1 MQSESLQ
8 NVFMYAASFVRSHR
22 QGEMASHHVLYA
34 LACVQNEASPFL
46 AKFNLTPAK
55 LEPKYGYLALKE
67 EISQLNRR
75 AELFASKLEEKETNC
90 IHMLLALLSMDG
102 TYAYQKLIY
111 QMGASGPEK
120 LFQAIVKRLPN
131 GKNLIQIGAKS
142 EKVGAKSE
150 KEQTEPADKSERA
163 QPTTG
168 TINMTWQSEYV
179 SPDDSERVD
188 PQEHTIPYGFDLTEK
203 ATVGGFDPVIGRE
216 KEMERVIQTL
226 TRRTKNNP
234 VLVGEAG
241 VGKTAVVEGLA
252 MSIAQGR
259 VPVELQNKRLVQ
271 LDMAGMVAGTRY
283 RGDFEERLTEVIE
296 KVIEEGDVL
305 LFIDEIHNLVGAGGT
320 SDGAMDAAE
329 ILKPALARGE
339 LHIIGATT
347 TREYRLYIE
356 KDPAL
361 ERRFQPITVDEPS
374 PEMAV
379 EILKG
384 VKSKYEKHHG
394 VTISDEAIEAAVQ
407 LSVRYVT
414 DRFLPDK
421 AFDIID
427 EACSK
432 LKIATFRVPNSLVE
446 LTNDL
451 KNIKRRLEYVSA
463 AGNQAETLVL
473 QKQYDDLHMRYEYEQ
488 ADYQAQLAEYK
499 CVLTAEYVRLVV
511 SQMTGVPVAELSRAE
526 KDKLVHLEEELSKRV
541 VGQPEAVL
549 VVAKAVRR
557 QRAGLKDPTRP
568 IGSFIFVGPTG
579 VGKTELAKALS
590 DCLFGSNS
598 EVIRIDMSEY
608 MDKTSVAKLI
618 GAPPGY
624 VGYDESGYLTEK
636 VLRRPY
642 SVVLFDEIE
651 KAHPDVFNLLLQILD
666 EGRLT
671 DSHGK
676 TVDFRNTVIILTS
689 NIGVTD
695 GVSSSIGFGAQ
706 NSYVT
711 MQQTIDRALRK
722 FFRPE
727 FLNRLDEIVTFNYLS
742 EEEMCKIAELLCYSL
757 YKRLRGVINL
767 QFTDRAIRYL
777 ATDGYDRN
785 MGARPLKRTIQRKVE
800 DVLAEKLLVGEID
813 KGDSVRVETDQ
824 TGIVF
829 RKLN

>member
-1 MQSESLQ
+1 MQSDTLQ
-8 NVFMYAASFVRSHR
+8 NV
-22 QGEMASHHVLYA
+22 
-34 LACVQNEASPFL
+34 
-46 AKFNLTPAK
+46 
-55 LEPKYGYLALKE
+55 
-67 EISQLNRR
+67 
-75 AELFASKLEEKETNC
+75 
-90 IHMLLALLSMDG
+90 MLLAESIAKEQQSPVASQHVLLALAREENDATPFLKKFGLTEEKLKSEKRPVKREELFELNTRAAVIASQLGDG
-102 TYAYQKLIY
+102 DVTCTHILLAILTMPKTYAYSKLVY
-111 QMGASGPEK
+111 RLGAEGPER
-120 LFQAIVKRLPN
+120 LFQTIVRSLPN
-131 GKNLIQIGAKS
+131 GQNLKNLGNDA
-142 EKVGAKSE
+142 V
-150 KEQTEPADKSERA
+150 PV
-163 QPTTG
+163 TTG
-168 TINMTWQSEYV
+168 KALAEQQVLDFGTATYE
-179 SPDDSERVD
+179 DDENEENHD
-188 PQEHTIPYGFDLTEK
+188 IPYGFDLTAK
-203 ATVGGFDPVIGRE
+203 AAQNGFDPVIGRE
-216 KEMERVIQTL
+216 NETERVIQTL

-252 MSIAQGR
+252 MCIAKKQ
-259 VPVELQNKRLVQ
+259 VPSELQNKRLIQ
-271 LDMAGMVAGTRY
+271 LDIAGMVAGTRY
-283 RGDFEERLTEVIE
+283 RGDFEKRLTEVIDKVLEE
-296 KVIEEGDVL
+296 KNVL

-339 LHIIGATT
+339 LQIIGATT

-361 ERRFQPITVDEPS
+361 ERRFQPITVEEPS
-374 PEMAV
+374 PELAIQ
-379 EILKG
+379 ILKG

-394 VTISDEAIEAAVQ
+394 ITISDEAIEAAVQ

-421 AFDIID
+421 AFDIVD

-432 LKIATFRVPNSLVE
+432 LKL
-446 LTNDL
+446 
-451 KNIKRRLEYVSA
+451 
-463 AGNQAETLVL
+463 AGYY
-473 QKQYDDLHMRYEYEQ
+473 KQTSTGN
-488 ADYQAQLAEYK
+488 
-499 CVLTAEYVRLVV
+499 VLTAEYVRMVV
-511 SQMTGVPVAELSRAE
+511 SQMTGVPVSELSRAE
-526 KDKLVHLEEELSKRV
+526 RDKLVHLEEELGSRV
-541 VGQPEAVL
+541 IGQQKAVE
-549 VVAKAVRR
+549 VVSRAVRR

-590 DCLFGSNS
+590 ECLFGSNS

-695 GVSSSIGFGAQ
+695 GTPVSIGFGAQ
-706 NSYVT
+706 NEFEQ
-711 MQQTIDRALRK
+711 MQSSIESALKK

-727 FLNRLDEIVTFNYLS
+727 FLNRLDEIVTFNYLAKDD
-742 EEEMCKIAELLCYSL
+742 MVKIAELMCYSL
-757 YKRLRGVINL
+757 HKRLKGTLNL
-767 QFTDRAIRYL
+767 QFTERAIWFL
-777 ATDGYDRN
+777 ALDGYN
-785 MGARPLKRTIQRKVE
+785 KAFGARPLKRTIQRKVE
-800 DVLAEKLLVGEID
+800 DALAEKLLLGDIN
-813 KGDSVRVETDQ
+813 KGDTVRVETDGQ
-824 TGIVF
+824 RILFVKVPQQF
-829 RKLN
+829 

>member
-8 NVFMYAASFVRSHR
+8 NVMYRAAEVAKFYGSSTV
-22 QGEMASHHVLYA
+22 ASQHVLYA
-34 LACVQNEASPFL
+34 LACEDNEAKPFL
-46 AKFNLTPAK
+46 EKFNLTPAK
-55 LEPKYGYLALKE
+55 LESKYTVPCKKE
-67 EISQLNRR
+67 EMFELNTR
-75 AELFASKLEEKETNC
+75 AALIASELGERDVNC
-90 IHMLLALLSMDG
+90 IHMLLALLSMQG
-102 TYAYQKLIY
+102 TYAYKKLDY
-111 QMGASGPEK
+111 HLGKMNTSTEK
-120 LFQAIVKRLPN
+120 LFQAVVKSLPN
-131 GKNLIQIGAKS
+131 GKNLMNIGKVKPQIPPLPNQTSQQTQISDGVVQKS
-142 EKVGAKSE
+142 FIE
-150 KEQTEPADKSERA
+150 TESDETDLPEGDHS
-163 QPTTG
+163 
-168 TINMTWQSEYV
+168 
-179 SPDDSERVD
+179 
-188 PQEHTIPYGFDLTEK
+188 IPYGFDLTEK
-203 ATVGGFDPVIGRE
+203 AAKNGFDPVIGRD

-252 MSIAQGR
+252 TYIASGQ
-259 VPVELQNKRLVQ
+259 VPAELRNKRLIQ
-271 LDMAGMVAGTRY
+271 LDIAGMVAGTRY
-283 RGDFEERLTEVIE
+283 RGDFEKRLTEVVDKVVAE
-296 KVIEEGDVL
+296 KNVL
-305 LFIDEIHNLVGAGGT
+305 LFIDEIHNLVGAGGS

-339 LHIIGATT
+339 LHVIGATT
-347 TREYRLYIE
+347 TREYRMYIE

-374 PEMAV
+374 PELAV

-384 VKSKYEKHHG
+384 VKSKYERHHG
-394 VTISDEAIEAAVQ
+394 ITISDEAIEAAVQ

-432 LKIATFRVPNSLVE
+432 LK
-446 LTNDL
+446 
-451 KNIKRRLEYVSA
+451 
-463 AGNQAETLVL
+463 
-473 QKQYDDLHMRYEYEQ
+473 
-488 ADYQAQLAEYK
+488 LAEFYQK
-499 CVLTAEYVRLVV
+499 SAGGNVLTAEYVRLVV
-511 SQMTGVPVAELSRAE
+511 SQMSGVPVAELSRAE
-526 KDKLVHLEEELSKRV
+526 KDKLVHLEEELGARV
-541 VGQPEAVL
+541 VGQKDAVG
-549 VVAKAVRR
+549 VVARAVRR
-557 QRAGLKDPTRP
+557 QRAGLKDPMRP

-590 DCLFGSNS
+590 ECLFGSNS

-689 NIGVTD
+689 NIGISD
-695 GVSSSIGFGAQ
+695 APQASIGFGIQ
-706 NSYVT
+706 NDFDV
-711 MQQTIDRALRK
+711 MQRNIDRALRK

-727 FLNRLDEIVTFNYLS
+727 FLNRLDEIVTFNYLDKAD
-742 EEEMCKIAELLCYSL
+742 MVKIAELMCYSL
-757 YKRLRGVINL
+757 HKRLKGTLNL
-767 QFTDRAIRYL
+767 QFTERAIQFL
-777 ATDGYDRN
+777 ALDGYNRAF
-785 MGARPLKRTIQRKVE
+785 GARPLKRTIQRKVE
-800 DVLAEKLLVGEID
+800 DALAEKLLIGEIN
-813 KGDSVRVETDQ
+813 KGDTVRVETD
-824 TGIVF
+824 GYEIIFIKVG
-829 RKLN
+829 